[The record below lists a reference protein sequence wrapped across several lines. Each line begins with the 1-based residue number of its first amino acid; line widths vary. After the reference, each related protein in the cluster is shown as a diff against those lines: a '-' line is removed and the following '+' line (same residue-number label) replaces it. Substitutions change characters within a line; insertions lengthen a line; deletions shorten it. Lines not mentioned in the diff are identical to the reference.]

1 MHSVSD
7 LTTYSRK
14 ARGDVPPPLVGAST
28 TVIGSQM
35 YLFGGRLV
43 TQRRMVAD
51 LYCFH
56 LEEYTWERLAP
67 PDLDPNAP
75 PPRYFH
81 SADVWNGHLV
91 IFGGMGY
98 GSSAHTPDDL
108 CVLADVRLY
117 SLADASWLAEPPV
130 QAPSTSRPLNSEP
143 DPAAA
148 GETFTGLV
156 PRARYAHLSAVSGD
170 QLYIIG
176 GQDMANAWLDDI
188 HVFDLPSRTWV
199 ARVPYPRHCG
209 TYRSVAVCA
218 PERVVNPARIS
229 ANIHDDTPSNQ
240 DELIELPFT
249 SDTSAQSPNSIYL
262 YSNHNFTDVKRELQ
276 TLHPTPSTPDSPF
289 TMTDASAL
297 LTGTSLPPGLRFPTG
312 ALLGTHL
319 LIAGTYLA
327 HTFQSY
333 SLWALDLRTYSW
345 SRIDPGAALSHGSWG
360 RGVVWGNGGRFV
372 VFGNREGNLVED
384 YNRRLLGWGDV
395 AYVDLEAFGVY
406 SPPRRMFSAP
416 TPPILATEVAVD
428 ISCQDPA
435 QTHALLPVIANL
447 RMLHQEQLTD
457 FEIVADDNRRIKCS
471 SAVLEARWGWFRR
484 QRQLFRKK
492 AQRVE
497 AELSRD
503 PMRARSSS
511 RSGVSE
517 IGEEHSF
524 ANMDD
529 RELAELDPR
538 LSSRE
543 LRLSEPYAVTLALL
557 QYLYGL
563 TLVTSLQHAPP
574 VLSALLLI
582 ACTYTE
588 EDQFKEE
595 SSFGEIRLNYNSNG
609 NGHTH
614 PRSLGSSPSSSSGRI
629 PLPPRPTLPQ
639 FDAMPHL
646 TGLVKHAMHRA
657 LSPTN
662 SVGVYEVATLCDCQS
677 LQIRALKVVMASSK
691 KQAHKQRQHGSG
703 SGPSGRPRGVSDT
716 NGLPLPGRP
725 RTADGA
731 GNTAVGGNRL
741 PVTSTGRQKR
751 LHTADGTRP
760 REPLVKNPP
769 IEPSL
774 SSRTPG
780 TPNSRRTNGAG
791 PLFGPVP
798 KHSPPPEPLTVDPL
812 ERTGR
817 QGYRGL
823 LDAVGDGLYSDGGDH
838 YSESQHLPV
847 VAAPRSDIPSDPRN
861 GELRLDSRSSHAALR
876 ELYSRH
882 RPALDE
888 HGNPVDVDL
897 EQRKVQ
903 IVHRWSQHV
912 TMADSDDQH
921 QQVDQRQP
929 RSHVSPELMPSQ
941 SINDE
946 SSVSP
951 SRTRH
956 SPTTSP
962 VFTGG
967 ASLATVS
974 SVSTTTSTQ
983 TGSASSGGS
992 ASVRAPTDHTR
1003 PVPIRSAGH
1012 QHQGSEATVRPANQ
1026 EKVRRVLVGISP
1038 YGAPIYRE
1046 LHPDE
1051 PDLEPNSMG
1060 ASSAGRIKTKDKV
1073 TSGGKSEGGGSGG
1086 LGWFLSPQAK
1096 AEKAAA
1102 KVQAKIE
1109 KRAREVADREATL
1122 MKEAERRKLKEEMQ
1136 DRLTKIRSGTTKDVQ
1151 NKDLPRIDG
1160 HKFAFMGNM

>member
-28 TVIGSQM
+28 TVIGNQM

-43 TQRRMVAD
+43 TERRMVAD

-56 LEEYTWERLAP
+56 LEEHTWERLPP

-91 IFGGMGY
+91 IYGGMGY
-98 GSSAHTPDDL
+98 ATPENNSEEL

-117 SLADASWLAEPPV
+117 SLADASWLSEPPA
-130 QAPSTSRPLNSEP
+130 QSSTAPRPVEFDP

-148 GETFTGLV
+148 GETPV
-156 PRARYAHLSAVSGD
+156 SIPRARYAHLSAVSGD
-170 QLYIIG
+170 QLYVIG

-188 HVFDLPSRTWV
+188 HVFDLPSRTWIS
-199 ARVPYPRHCG
+199 RVPYPRHCG
-209 TYRSVAVCA
+209 TYRCVAVSA
-218 PERVVNPARIS
+218 PERVVNPPRIS
-229 ANIHDDTPSNQ
+229 ANIHDEAPGNQ

-249 SDTSAQSPNSIYL
+249 ADSNARFPNNIYL

-276 TLHPTPSTPDSPF
+276 TLHPTPSTRDSPF
-289 TMTDASAL
+289 TLTDASAL
-297 LTGTSLPPGLRFPTG
+297 LAGTSLPPGLRFPTG

-333 SLWALDLRTYSW
+333 SLWALDLRTYTW

-360 RGVVWGNGGRFV
+360 RGVVWGNNGRFV

-384 YNRRLLGWGDV
+384 YNRRLLSWSDV
-395 AYVDLEAFGVY
+395 AYVDLEAFGIY

-416 TPPILATEVAVD
+416 TPPVLTAEAVANA
-428 ISCQDPA
+428 SGQDPT
-435 QTHALLPVIANL
+435 QIHALLPVIANL
-447 RMLHQEQLTD
+447 RALHQEQLAD

-484 QRQLFRKK
+484 QRQLFRKR
-492 AQRVE
+492 AQKIE

-503 PMRARSSS
+503 PTRG
-511 RSGVSE
+511 RSGFRSGH
-517 IGEEHSF
+517 GENGDEHPDASVG
-524 ANMDD
+524 DG
-529 RELAELDPR
+529 ELAELDPR

-563 TLVTSLQHAPP
+563 TLATSLQHAPP

-582 ACTYTE
+582 ACTYA
-588 EDQFKEE
+588 DDDRSKDE
-595 SSFGEIRLNYNSNG
+595 SLPTSNG
-609 NGHTH
+609 NGHAH
-614 PRSLGSSPSSSSGRI
+614 SRSPGSSPSSGSGRI
-629 PLPPRPTLPQ
+629 PLPSRPTLPQ

-646 TGLVKHAMHRA
+646 TALVKHAMHRA

-703 SGPSGRPRGVSDT
+703 SGPGGRPRGISDIT
-716 NGLPLPGRP
+716 GPPPPGRP
-725 RTADGA
+725 RTAEGA
-731 GNTAVGGNRL
+731 SGATVGGNSISTI
-741 PVTSTGRQKR
+741 PTGRQKR
-751 LHTADGTRP
+751 LHTADGTRS
-760 REPLVKNPP
+760 REPLVRNVPSESPP
-769 IEPSL
+769 L
-774 SSRTPG
+774 SDQAPKAFASQG
-780 TPNSRRTNGAG
+780 TNGTG

-798 KHSPPPEPLTVDPL
+798 KHSPPPEPLRTGDPFD
-812 ERTGR
+812 RAGR

-823 LDAVGDGLYSDGGDH
+823 VDAVGDGLYSDDGEH
-838 YSESQHLPV
+838 YSESQRPPV
-847 VAAPRSDIPSDPRN
+847 TTASRSGRHPISRSN
-861 GELRLDSRSSHAALR
+861 ELLLDSRNSHAELR
-876 ELYSRH
+876 GLYSRH

-888 HGNPVDVDL
+888 HGNPMGVDL
-897 EQRKVQ
+897 EQRKAQ
-903 IVHRWSQHV
+903 IVRRWSQHV
-912 TMADSDDQH
+912 TMTDSDDPH
-921 QQVDQRQP
+921 RHEDQRQP
-929 RSHVSPELMPSQ
+929 RSDVSSGPTHPQ
-941 SINDE
+941 SRNDT
-946 SSVSP
+946 SISP
-951 SRTRH
+951 SRPQC

-974 SVSTTTSTQ
+974 SISTSSSTRP
-983 TGSASSGGS
+983 GSASSGGS
-992 ASVRAPTDHTR
+992 GSVRTPTDHTQAA
-1003 PVPIRSAGH
+1003 PIRSGGH
-1012 QHQGSEATVRPANQ
+1012 QHQGSEATVRPPAQ
-1026 EKVRRVLVGISP
+1026 EKGRRVMVGMSP

-1046 LHPDE
+1046 VRQDE
-1051 PDLEPNSMG
+1051 PDPQPHFVGGNP
-1060 ASSAGRIKTKDKV
+1060 AGKNKDKV
-1073 TSGGKSEGGGSGG
+1073 PSGGKNEGGGGGG
-1086 LGWFLSPQAK
+1086 LGWLLSPQAK

-1109 KRAREVADREATL
+1109 KRAREAAEREAAL
-1122 MKEAERRKLKEEMQ
+1122 IREAERRKVKEEVQ
-1136 DRLTKIRSGTTKDVQ
+1136 DRLAKVRAGSAKDSQ
-1151 NKDLPRIDG
+1151 AKELARIDT
-1160 HKFAFMGNM
+1160 FQLAFMSTT

>member
-28 TVIGSQM
+28 TVIGNQM

-56 LEEYTWERLAP
+56 LEEYTWERLP
-67 PDLDPNAP
+67 PPELDPNAP

-98 GSSAHTPDDL
+98 ASSANTPDDL

-117 SLADASWLAEPPV
+117 SLADASWLAEPPT
-130 QAPSTSRPLNSEP
+130 QSSPTSRPPDSDP

-148 GETFTGLV
+148 GETSAALV
-156 PRARYAHLSAVSGD
+156 PRARYAHLSAVSGNR
-170 QLYIIG
+170 LYIIG

-199 ARVPYPRHCG
+199 SRVLYPRHCG

-218 PERVVNPARIS
+218 PERVVNPPRIS
-229 ANIHDDTPSNQ
+229 ANIHDDVSGNQ

-249 SDTSAQSPNSIYL
+249 ADSSTQFPNNIYL

-289 TMTDASAL
+289 TLTDASAL

-333 SLWALDLRTYSW
+333 SLWALDLRTHTW

-360 RGVVWGNGGRFV
+360 RGVVWGNNGRFV

-384 YNRRLLGWGDV
+384 YNRRLLSWGDV

-416 TPPILATEVAVD
+416 TPPILTTEAAA
-428 ISCQDPA
+428 SASSQDPT

-447 RMLHQEQLTD
+447 RTLHQEQLAD

-492 AQRVE
+492 AQKIE

-503 PMRARSSS
+503 PTRGRSGS
-511 RSGVSE
+511 RSGNGDAGGEYPDVSA
-517 IGEEHSF
+517 I
-524 ANMDD
+524 D
-529 RELAELDPR
+529 REFAELDPR

-582 ACTYTE
+582 ACTYA
-588 EDQFKEE
+588 EDDRSKDE
-595 SSFGEIRLNYNSNG
+595 SAVAETRSNPNDSNG
-609 NGHTH
+609 NGHAH
-614 PRSLGSSPSSSSGRI
+614 SRSPGSSPSSVSGRI
-629 PLPPRPTLPQ
+629 PLPSRPTLPQ

-646 TGLVKHAMHRA
+646 TALVKHAMHRA

-703 SGPSGRPRGVSDT
+703 SGPSGRPRGISDT
-716 NGLPLPGRP
+716 AGPPPPGRP
-725 RTADGA
+725 RTAEGTGGA
-731 GNTAVGGNRL
+731 PAGGISI
-741 PVTSTGRQKR
+741 PPTPTGRQKR

-760 REPLVKNPP
+760 REPLVRNAPAGSLPLSNQTSKSP
-769 IEPSL
+769 ISQ
-774 SSRTPG
+774 G
-780 TPNSRRTNGAG
+780 TNETG

-798 KHSPPPEPLTVDPL
+798 KHSPPAEPPRTDDPF
-812 ERTGR
+812 ERAG
-817 QGYRGL
+817 QQEYRGL
-823 LDAVGDGLYSDGGDH
+823 VDAVGDGLYSDGDH
-838 YSESQHLPV
+838 YPESQRPPARTGLRSG
-847 VAAPRSDIPSDPRN
+847 APPISHSDELLLNSRN
-861 GELRLDSRSSHAALR
+861 SHAALR
-876 ELYSRH
+876 GLYSRH

-888 HGNPVDVDL
+888 HGNPMDVDL
-897 EQRKVQ
+897 EQRKAQ
-903 IVHRWSQHV
+903 IVRRWSQHV
-912 TMADSDDQH
+912 TMIDGD
-921 QQVDQRQP
+921 
-929 RSHVSPELMPSQ
+929 
-941 SINDE
+941 
-946 SSVSP
+946 
-951 SRTRH
+951 
-956 SPTTSP
+956 
-962 VFTGG
+962 
-967 ASLATVS
+967 
-974 SVSTTTSTQ
+974 
-983 TGSASSGGS
+983 
-992 ASVRAPTDHTR
+992 
-1003 PVPIRSAGH
+1003 
-1012 QHQGSEATVRPANQ
+1012 
-1026 EKVRRVLVGISP
+1026 
-1038 YGAPIYRE
+1038 
-1046 LHPDE
+1046 
-1051 PDLEPNSMG
+1051 
-1060 ASSAGRIKTKDKV
+1060 
-1073 TSGGKSEGGGSGG
+1073 
-1086 LGWFLSPQAK
+1086 
-1096 AEKAAA
+1096 
-1102 KVQAKIE
+1102 
-1109 KRAREVADREATL
+1109 
-1122 MKEAERRKLKEEMQ
+1122 ERRALW
-1136 DRLTKIRSGTTKDVQ
+1136 
-1151 NKDLPRIDG
+1151 
-1160 HKFAFMGNM
+1160 FAIPPT

>member
-28 TVIGSQM
+28 TVIGNQM

-81 SADVWNGHLV
+81 SADVWDSHLV

-98 GSSAHTPDDL
+98 ASSANTPDDL

-117 SLADASWLAEPPV
+117 SLADASWLSEPPV
-130 QAPSTSRPLNSEP
+130 QASSTPRPLNSEP

-148 GETFTGLV
+148 GETFAGLI

-229 ANIHDDTPSNQ
+229 ANIHDDTSGSQ
-240 DELIELPFT
+240 DELTELPFT
-249 SDTSAQSPNSIYL
+249 SDTSAQSPNNIYL

-289 TMTDASAL
+289 TLTDASAR

-333 SLWALDLRTYSW
+333 SLWALDLRTYTW

-384 YNRRLLGWGDV
+384 YNRRLLSWGDV

-416 TPPILATEVAVD
+416 TPPILTAELVANV
-428 ISCQDPA
+428 SCQDPT

-447 RMLHQEQLTD
+447 RMLHQEQLAD

-492 AQRVE
+492 AQKIE

-503 PMRARSSS
+503 PTRARSGS
-511 RSGVSE
+511 RSGIDEGS
-517 IGEEHSF
+517 EEHHI
-524 ANMDD
+524 AIMDD

-582 ACTYTE
+582 ASTYTE
-588 EDQFKEE
+588 DDRFKDE
-595 SSFGEIRLNYNSNG
+595 SSVMGIRPNPSNSNG

-614 PRSLGSSPSSSSGRI
+614 FRSPGSSPSSTSGRI
-629 PLPPRPTLPQ
+629 LLPSRPTLPQ

-646 TGLVKHAMHRA
+646 TALVKHAMHRA

-703 SGPSGRPRGVSDT
+703 SGPSGRPRGISDG
-716 NGLPLPGRP
+716 NGPAPPGRP
-725 RTADGA
+725 RTADGT
-731 GNTAVGGNRL
+731 GNTTIGGNSI
-741 PVTSTGRQKR
+741 PATPAGRQKR

-760 REPLVKNPP
+760 REPLVKKSP

-774 SSRTPG
+774 SGQITKVPDLRGMSG
-780 TPNSRRTNGAG
+780 TR

-798 KHSPPPEPLTVDPL
+798 KHSPPAEPPSVDPL
-812 ERTGR
+812 DRVGQHE
-817 QGYRGL
+817 YRGL
-823 LDAVGDGLYSDGGDH
+823 LDAVGDGLYSDDGNH
-838 YSESQHLPV
+838 YSETRYLPIM
-847 VAAPRSDIPSDPRN
+847 AAPRGGVLPDSRN
-861 GELRLDSRSSHAALR
+861 DKLRLDSRSSHAALR

-888 HGNPVDVDL
+888 HGNPVEVDL
-897 EQRKVQ
+897 EQRKAQ
-903 IVHRWSQHV
+903 IVRRWSQHV
-912 TMADSDDQH
+912 TMDDDDPHRQEN
-921 QQVDQRQP
+921 QQQP
-929 RSHVSPELMPSQ
+929 RPHISPEFMHSQ
-941 SINDE
+941 SRNDE

-951 SRTRH
+951 SRPRH

-962 VFTGG
+962 VFMGG
-967 ASLATVS
+967 SSLATVS
-974 SVSTTTSTQ
+974 SISTTASTR
-983 TGSASSGGS
+983 TGSASSDRS
-992 ASVRAPTDHTR
+992 TSVRTPTDHTR
-1003 PVPIRSAGH
+1003 SIPVRSGGH
-1012 QHQGSEATVRPANQ
+1012 QHQGSESTVRPTAQ
-1026 EKVRRVLVGISP
+1026 EKVRRVMIGTSP
-1038 YGAPIYRE
+1038 YGVPIYRE
-1046 LHPDE
+1046 LRQDE
-1051 PDLEPNSMG
+1051 PDPEPSSMG
-1060 ASSAGRIKTKDKV
+1060 ANPAGKNKDKDKV
-1073 TSGGKSEGGGSGG
+1073 ASGGKSEGGGSSG
-1086 LGWFLSPQAK
+1086 LGWLLSPQAK

-1109 KRAREVADREATL
+1109 KRAREAAEREATL
-1122 MKEAERRKLKEEMQ
+1122 TRESERRKLKEEMQ
-1136 DRLTKIRSGTTKDVQ
+1136 DRLTKIRSGSTKDPQ
-1151 NKDLPRIDG
+1151 AKELARIDAYQY
-1160 HKFAFMGNM
+1160 AFMGGM

>member
-28 TVIGSQM
+28 TVIGNQM

-67 PDLDPNAP
+67 PELDPNAP

-98 GSSAHTPDDL
+98 ANSANTPDDL

-117 SLADASWLAEPPV
+117 SLADASWLSEPPT
-130 QAPSTSRPLNSEP
+130 QSSRSPRLPESEP

-148 GETFTGLV
+148 GESSTALI
-156 PRARYAHLSAVSGD
+156 PRARYAHLSAVSGS

-218 PERVVNPARIS
+218 PERVVNPPRIV
-229 ANIHDDTPSNQ
+229 ANIHDDTPGNH

-249 SDTSAQSPNSIYL
+249 ADSNTQSPNSIYL

-289 TMTDASAL
+289 TMDDASAL

-333 SLWALDLRTYSW
+333 SLWALDLRTYTW

-360 RGVVWGNGGRFV
+360 
-372 VFGNREGNLVED
+372 LED
-384 YNRRLLGWGDV
+384 YNRRLLSWGDV

-406 SPPRRMFSAP
+406 SPPRRLFSAP
-416 TPPILATEVAVD
+416 TPPFLSPEAAANA
-428 ISCQDPA
+428 SGQDPTQA
-435 QTHALLPVIANL
+435 HALLPVIANL
-447 RMLHQEQLTD
+447 KALHQEQLAD

-484 QRQLFRKK
+484 QRQLFRKR
-492 AQRVE
+492 AQKIE
-497 AELSRD
+497 AELSKD
-503 PMRARSSS
+503 PARG
-511 RSGVSE
+511 RSGSWGRN
-517 IGEEHSF
+517 GEGGDEYPD
-524 ANMDD
+524 AGVVDK
-529 RELAELDPR
+529 ELAELDPR

-582 ACTYTE
+582 ACTYTDDDRSKDAATE
-588 EDQFKEE
+588 VRP
-595 SSFGEIRLNYNSNG
+595 SSDHANG
-609 NGHTH
+609 NGHMH
-614 PRSLGSSPSSSSGRI
+614 SRSPGSSPSSLSGRI
-629 PLPPRPTLPQ
+629 PLTSRPALPQ

-646 TGLVKHAMHRA
+646 TALVKHAMHRA

-703 SGPSGRPRGVSDT
+703 SGPGTRPRGISDT
-716 NGLPLPGRP
+716 AGPPPSGRP
-725 RTADGA
+725 RTAEGTGGA
-731 GNTAVGGNRL
+731 PVGGNTI
-741 PVTSTGRQKR
+741 PTTPGGRQKR

-760 REPLVKNPP
+760 REPLVRNIPAGSPP
-769 IEPSL
+769 L
-774 SSRTPG
+774 SNQISKVPASQRTIG
-780 TPNSRRTNGAG
+780 TG

-798 KHSPPPEPLTVDPL
+798 NHSPPPEPLPTSDL
-812 ERTGR
+812 FDQSGR
-817 QGYRGL
+817 QGYQGFVE
-823 LDAVGDGLYSDGGDH
+823 AVADGIYSDDGENYSEQRHPMIVASPRSGAASVSRGDGLLL
-838 YSESQHLPV
+838 E
-847 VAAPRSDIPSDPRN
+847 
-861 GELRLDSRSSHAALR
+861 SRSSHAALR
-876 ELYSRH
+876 GLYSRH

-888 HGNPVDVDL
+888 HGNPMDVDL
-897 EQRKVQ
+897 EQRKAQ
-903 IVHRWSQHV
+903 I
-912 TMADSDDQH
+912 D
-921 QQVDQRQP
+921 DQRQP
-929 RSHVSPELMPSQ
+929 RPNVSSRPTHPQ
-941 SINDE
+941 HKNDE

-951 SRTRH
+951 SRAQH
-956 SPTTSP
+956 SPATSP

-974 SVSTTTSTQ
+974 SISTSSSTRP
-983 TGSASSGGS
+983 GSASSGGS
-992 ASVRAPTDHTR
+992 GSVPTPIEATHSA
-1003 PVPIRSAGH
+1003 PIRFSSH
-1012 QHQGSEATVRPANQ
+1012 QHQGSEATVRPTTH
-1026 EKVRRVLVGISP
+1026 EKTRRVMVGMSP
-1038 YGAPIYRE
+1038 YGVPIYRE
-1046 LHPDE
+1046 VRQDGPDSELHPI
-1051 PDLEPNSMG
+1051 G
-1060 ASSAGRIKTKDKV
+1060 ANLVGKNKDRDKAM
-1073 TSGGKSEGGGSGG
+1073 SGGKNEGGGG
-1086 LGWFLSPQAK
+1086 LGWLLSPQAK

-1109 KRAREVADREATL
+1109 KRAREAAEREATL
-1122 MKEAERRKLKEEMQ
+1122 IREAERRKVKEEVQ
-1136 DRLTKIRSGTTKDVQ
+1136 DRLAKVRAGNVKDQ
-1151 NKDLPRIDG
+1151 QAKELARIDAFQ
-1160 HKFAFMGNM
+1160 FAFMGSM

>member
-28 TVIGSQM
+28 TVIGNQM

-43 TQRRMVAD
+43 TERRMVAD

-56 LEEYTWERLAP
+56 LEEYTWERLP
-67 PDLDPNAP
+67 PPELDPNAP

-81 SADVWNGHLV
+81 SADAWNGHLV

-98 GSSAHTPDDL
+98 ATPENIPEEL

-117 SLADASWLAEPPV
+117 SLADASWLAEPP
-130 QAPSTSRPLNSEP
+130 SRSSPTPRPADSDP

-148 GETFTGLV
+148 GEAPV
-156 PRARYAHLSAVSGD
+156 SIPRARYAHLSAVSGN

-188 HVFDLPSRTWV
+188 HVFDIPSRAWV
-199 ARVPYPRHCG
+199 SRIPYPRHCG

-218 PERVVNPARIS
+218 PERVVNPPRIS
-229 ANIHDDTPSNQ
+229 ANIHDEMPGNQ

-249 SDTSAQSPNSIYL
+249 ADCNAQSPNNIYL

-276 TLHPTPSTPDSPF
+276 TLHPTPSTRDSPF
-289 TMTDASAL
+289 TLTDASAL

-333 SLWALDLRTYSW
+333 SLWALDLRTYTW

-360 RGVVWGNGGRFV
+360 RGVVWGNNGRFV

-384 YNRRLLGWGDV
+384 YNRRLLSWGDV
-395 AYVDLEAFGVY
+395 AYVDLEAFGIY

-416 TPPILATEVAVD
+416 IPPILTAEALANASV
-428 ISCQDPA
+428 QDPA

-447 RMLHQEQLTD
+447 RTLHQEQLAD

-484 QRQLFRKK
+484 QRQLFRKR
-492 AQRVE
+492 AQKIE

-503 PMRARSSS
+503 PTRG
-511 RSGVSE
+511 RSGSRGGN
-517 IGEEHSF
+517 GENGDGYSDF
-524 ANMDD
+524 NMADG
-529 RELAELDPR
+529 EFVELDPR
-538 LSSRE
+538 LSPRE

-582 ACTYTE
+582 ACTYTHDDRPKDE
-588 EDQFKEE
+588 YDATET
-595 SSFGEIRLNYNSNG
+595 RPNLNPNG
-609 NGHTH
+609 NGHAH
-614 PRSLGSSPSSSSGRI
+614 SRSPGSSPSLGSGGI
-629 PLPPRPTLPQ
+629 SLPSRPTLPQ

-646 TGLVKHAMHRA
+646 MALVKHAMHRA
-657 LSPTN
+657 LSSTN

-691 KQAHKQRQHGSG
+691 KQAHKQRQHGSS
-703 SGPSGRPRGVSDT
+703 SGPSGRPRGISDIT
-716 NGLPLPGRP
+716 GPPPHGRP
-725 RTADGA
+725 RTAEGA
-731 GNTAVGGNRL
+731 GGALAGGN
-741 PVTSTGRQKR
+741 STPATPAGRQKR

-760 REPLVKNPP
+760 REPLVRNTPT
-769 IEPSL
+769 ESL
-774 SSRTPG
+774 PLSTQVSRVTLQG
-780 TPNSRRTNGAG
+780 TNGAG
-791 PLFGPVP
+791 PIFGPVP
-798 KHSPPPEPLTVDPL
+798 KHSPPAEPLRTGDPFD
-812 ERTGR
+812 RAGR

-823 LDAVGDGLYSDGGDH
+823 VDAVGDGLYSDDGGH
-838 YSESQHLPV
+838 PSESHHPPTI
-847 VAAPRSDIPSDPRN
+847 ATPRSGAPPA
-861 GELRLDSRSSHAALR
+861 SRSNELLLNSRNSHAALR
-876 ELYSRH
+876 GLYSRH

-888 HGNPVDVDL
+888 HGNPMDIDL
-897 EQRKVQ
+897 EQRKAQ

-912 TMADSDDQH
+912 TMVDSDDPH
-921 QQVDQRQP
+921 RQEPLPDVLSGP
-929 RSHVSPELMPSQ
+929 RHLQSRNDVSA
-941 SINDE
+941 
-946 SSVSP
+946 SP
-951 SRTRH
+951 PRPQH

-967 ASLATVS
+967 ASLAAVS
-974 SVSTTTSTQ
+974 SISTSSSARPGST
-983 TGSASSGGS
+983 SSGGS
-992 ASVRAPTDHTR
+992 GSVRTPTDHTH
-1003 PVPIRSAGH
+1003 PVHTRSGGH
-1012 QHQGSEATVRPANQ
+1012 QHQGSEATVRPAAQ
-1026 EKVRRVLVGISP
+1026 EKGRRVMVGTSP
-1038 YGAPIYRE
+1038 YGVPIYRE
-1046 LHPDE
+1046 VRQDE
-1051 PDLEPNSMG
+1051 PGLESRPVGTNSVG
-1060 ASSAGRIKTKDKV
+1060 KNRDKDKAL
-1073 TSGGKSEGGGSGG
+1073 SGGKSEGSSGG
-1086 LGWFLSPQAK
+1086 LGWLLSPQAK

-1109 KRAREVADREATL
+1109 KRAREAAEREAAL
-1122 MKEAERRKLKEEMQ
+1122 IRDVERRKLKEEVQ
-1136 DRLTKIRSGTTKDVQ
+1136 DRLAKVRAGNTKDPQ
-1151 NKDLPRIDG
+1151 AKELARIDT
-1160 HKFAFMGNM
+1160 FQYAFMSSM

>member
-14 ARGDVPPPLVGAST
+14 ARGDVPPPLVGHQT

-51 LYCFH
+51 LYAFIGGI
-56 LEEYTWERLAP
+56 TWERLGLLIWTRMLRLRATFIR
-67 PDLDPNAP
+67 LTC
-75 PPRYFH
+75 
-81 SADVWNGHLV
+81 GMV
-91 IFGGMGY
+91 IWSYLG
-98 GSSAHTPDDL
+98 AWDTD
-108 CVLADVRLY
+108 RLRT
-117 SLADASWLAEPPV
+117 LP
-130 QAPSTSRPLNSEP
+130 T
-143 DPAAA
+143 
-148 GETFTGLV
+148 TF
-156 PRARYAHLSAVSGD
+156 SGD

-662 SVGVYEVATLCDCQS
+662 SWELQAKSKHTSNVNMGLDQDPAGGPVVYP
-677 LQIRALKVVMASSK
+677 IPMAS
-691 KQAHKQRQHGSG
+691 HFLVDLVQRMGRVILLLGEIPNTWNSQFTTNEWGS
-703 SGPSGRPRGVSDT
+703 
-716 NGLPLPGRP
+716 
-725 RTADGA
+725 
-731 GNTAVGGNRL
+731 
-741 PVTSTGRQKR
+741 
-751 LHTADGTRP
+751 
-760 REPLVKNPP
+760 
-769 IEPSL
+769 
-774 SSRTPG
+774 
-780 TPNSRRTNGAG
+780 

-847 VAAPRSDIPSDPRN
+847 VAAPRSDIPSDP
-861 GELRLDSRSSHAALR
+861 
-876 ELYSRH
+876 
-882 RPALDE
+882 
-888 HGNPVDVDL
+888 
-897 EQRKVQ
+897 
-903 IVHRWSQHV
+903 
-912 TMADSDDQH
+912 
-921 QQVDQRQP
+921 
-929 RSHVSPELMPSQ
+929 
-941 SINDE
+941 
-946 SSVSP
+946 
-951 SRTRH
+951 
-956 SPTTSP
+956 
-962 VFTGG
+962 
-967 ASLATVS
+967 ATVNYGWIHEA
-974 SVSTTTSTQ
+974 VTQ
-983 TGSASSGGS
+983 HYENFIHDT
-992 ASVRAPTDHTR
+992 
-1003 PVPIRSAGH
+1003 
-1012 QHQGSEATVRPANQ
+1012 
-1026 EKVRRVLVGISP
+1026 
-1038 YGAPIYRE
+1038 
-1046 LHPDE
+1046 
-1051 PDLEPNSMG
+1051 
-1060 ASSAGRIKTKDKV
+1060 
-1073 TSGGKSEGGGSGG
+1073 
-1086 LGWFLSPQAK
+1086 
-1096 AEKAAA
+1096 
-1102 KVQAKIE
+1102 
-1109 KRAREVADREATL
+1109 
-1122 MKEAERRKLKEEMQ
+1122 
-1136 DRLTKIRSGTTKDVQ
+1136 DRLWT
-1151 NKDLPRIDG
+1151 
-1160 HKFAFMGNM
+1160 NMEIL